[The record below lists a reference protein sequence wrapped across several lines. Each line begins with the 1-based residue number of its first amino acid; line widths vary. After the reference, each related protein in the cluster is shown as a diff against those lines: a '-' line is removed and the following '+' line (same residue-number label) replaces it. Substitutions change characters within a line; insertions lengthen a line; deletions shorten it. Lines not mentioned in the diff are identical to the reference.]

1 MPSLHTAAAVSIV
14 HSLAPLVAP
23 EVMPAFQVPGF
34 DWKTLVPLV
43 WLGGSVAGDWANN
56 QWMSFMTSMWAGAL
70 WMTQFAFRLVDA
82 FTTPDLTEGGPMGA
96 IYPATFAIGG
106 ALALILGFVQIGV
119 GAWQRDGRGLARVLV
134 GVPQFGL
141 AWAGMLGVGAMLTVA
156 TSGLTQGLLQLTF
169 GTTSFGNLNVLRPWQ
184 PRDAVDASVATVLGV
199 CGILLIFAAIGYLLI
214 MLVRAGALVVLMA
227 TSPIS
232 AAGLL
237 TEGTRAWFW
246 KSLRWFMAAL
256 MIAPLAALVLGVGK
270 KLTDGVM
277 SGAGD
282 STQAAVGQGVLGTVL
297 IVIGGFAPLI
307 LFRLL
312 AFVDP
317 GTSSGQSFRASLDA
331 AGGLGGLLGGR
342 DGQGEDTAAGSGAA
356 TAQAGDG
363 GSQGEADAATAAQG
377 RLASAMG
384 AFGGAARGLSS
395 FGQATAGFGADVLSA
410 AGVGHQQPYFGSAPA
425 SNRSSQNP
433 QNSNS
438 PRSSDP
444 AGKPGQSADG
454 TPSDGQAGDSAG
466 GPASAQSPAMP
477 LPPSPTPPT
486 PPTPQTG
493 SGSGDPDGPGGGGPG
508 GGIGGKPP
516 GGGTPAGGG
525 AAGGAGGAA
534 GGVEGAAAVT
544 AL

>member
-1 MPSLHTAAAVSIV
+1 MPSLNAAAAVSTV
-14 HSLAPLVAP
+14 HSLAPLEAP
-23 EVMPAFQVPGF
+23 GVMPAFQVPGF

-56 QWMSFMTSMWAGAL
+56 QWMSLMTSMWAGAL
-70 WMTQFAFRLVDA
+70 WMTQFAFKLVDA

-377 RLASAMG
+377 RLSSAMG

-410 AGVGHQQPYFGSAPA
+410 AGVGHQQPYVGSAPA

-444 AGKPGQSADG
+444 AGQPGQSADG
-454 TPSDGQAGDSAG
+454 TPSDGQTGDSAG

-477 LPPSPTPPT
+477 PPQPPSPPAPPS
-486 PPTPQTG
+486 G
-493 SGSGDPDGPGGGGPG
+493 SGSSAGPDGHGQVGPGGGK
-508 GGIGGKPP
+508 GGKPP
-516 GGGTPAGGG
+516 VGSTPAS
-525 AAGGAGGAA
+525 GGAGGAA
-534 GGVEGAAAVT
+534 GGVEGAAAVA

>member
-1 MPSLHTAAAVSIV
+1 
-14 HSLAPLVAP
+14 
-23 EVMPAFQVPGF
+23 
-34 DWKTLVPLV
+34 
-43 WLGGSVAGDWANN
+43 
-56 QWMSFMTSMWAGAL
+56 
-70 WMTQFAFRLVDA
+70 VDD

-169 GTTSFGNLNVLRPWQ
+169 GTTSFGNTNVLRPWQ
-184 PRDAVDASVATVLGV
+184 PRDAVDAAVATVLGV

-237 TEGTRAWFW
+237 TEGTRTWFW
-246 KSLRWFMAAL
+246 KSLRWFTAAL

-342 DGQGEDTAAGSGAA
+342 GGQGEDTAAGSGAA
-356 TAQAGDG
+356 TAKAGDG

-377 RLASAMG
+377 RLSSAMG
-384 AFGGAARGLSS
+384 AFGGTAQGLSS

-438 PRSSDP
+438 PRSSDQ
-444 AGKPGQSADG
+444 PGQSADG
-454 TPSDGQAGDSAG
+454 TPSDGQTGDSSG
-466 GPASAQSPAMP
+466 GPSSAQSPTM
-477 LPPSPTPPT
+477 LSPRSPT

-493 SGSGDPDGPGGGGPG
+493 SGSGGPDGPGGGGPDG
-508 GGIGGKPP
+508 GQGGKPP

-525 AAGGAGGAA
+525 AAGGAGGAP
-534 GGVEGAAAVT
+534 GVEGGAAVA